1 METEHGACRG
11 QSPKYFRI
19 FQKMC
24 KILLGLF
31 AIFQALWF
39 GHFRRLAR
47 NEEILANIMGFWTTH
62 LKYN

>member
-1 METEHGACRG
+1 
-11 QSPKYFRI
+11 
-19 FQKMC
+19 MC
-24 KILLGLF
+24 EILLGLF

-47 NEEILANIMGFWTTH
+47 NEEILANIIGFWTTH